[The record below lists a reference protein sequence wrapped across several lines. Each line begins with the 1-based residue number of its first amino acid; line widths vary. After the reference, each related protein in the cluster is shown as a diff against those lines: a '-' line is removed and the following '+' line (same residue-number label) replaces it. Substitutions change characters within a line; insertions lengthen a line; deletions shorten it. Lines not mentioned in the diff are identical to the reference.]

1 MCKDNVKVNHVKESE
16 SFSTGIAQIIVSD
29 TGENQIVI
37 VAGANTK
44 LSVEDVDCAKDV
56 IGNAD
61 VIVLQLE
68 TSEDV
73 AIKACQLCR
82 GVGLIINI
90 NFVNVPSFFFL
101 LLVINTL
108 IS

>member
-1 MCKDNVKVNHVKESE
+1 MKVDYVKETE

-37 VAGANTK
+37 VAGANNE
-44 LSVEDVDCAKDV
+44 LSVEDVECAKDV
-56 IGNAD
+56 ISNAA

-73 AIKACQLCR
+73 AIKACRLCK
-82 GVGLIINI
+82 GV
-90 NFVNVPSFFFL
+90 S
-101 LLVINTL
+101 L
-108 IS
+108 ISIYFSLGLLIC